1 MGLQYFYH
9 PAEKL
14 KGTFC
19 LSPEE
24 SFHCNRVCR
33 LRPGDEIGVLNGL
46 GLRARAQITN
56 TGNSVEVRVI
66 EDTLERFPP
75 PPPRRLFISP
85 LQAPDRMEW
94 LTEKATELGAT
105 EIVWTLCRRTVK
117 KHVRTDRLERIAITA
132 IKQSGRPFLPR
143 IAGPTALNEI
153 PRPEGLS
160 CLAAC
165 EGAHT
170 PLTTLLAD
178 KLLPGIALNLFIGPE
193 GDFTPDEIQLALQ
206 NGFRLITLGPWRLR
220 SETAAIAALAHAA
233 LQSDT

>member
-9 PAEKL
+9 PEGEL
-14 KGTFC
+14 KDDIF
-19 LSPEE
+19 LNEEE
-24 SFHCNRVCR
+24 SFHCVRVCR
-33 LRPGDEIGVLNGL
+33 LREGDDVGL
-46 GLRARAQITN
+46 LSGRGLRVRGRITA
-56 TGNSVEVRVI
+56 TGKNVRVHI
-66 EDTLERFPP
+66 LEGTAENFPP
-75 PPPRRLFISP
+75 PPPRRLFISL

-117 KHVRTDRLERIAITA
+117 RHARTDRLQRIAITA

-143 IAGPTALNEI
+143 ITGPTTLTEI
-153 PRPEGLS
+153 HRPEGLS
-160 CLAAC
+160 CLATC

-170 PLTTLLAD
+170 PLTTLLTHE
-178 KLLPGIALNLFIGPE
+178 LLPGFALNLFIGPE

-206 NGFRLITLGPWRLR
+206 NGFRLITLGHWRLR

-233 LQSDT
+233 LQSGT